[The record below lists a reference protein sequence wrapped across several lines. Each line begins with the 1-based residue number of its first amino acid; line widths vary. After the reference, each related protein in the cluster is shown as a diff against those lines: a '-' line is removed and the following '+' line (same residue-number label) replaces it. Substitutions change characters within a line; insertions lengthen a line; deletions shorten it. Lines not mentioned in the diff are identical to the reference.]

1 MSRFFPHP
9 PYAEDQPL
17 SRTILWSH
25 TIYRGFQTGAFLGLT
40 THIVCQYIFR
50 RPSSLLRLTGNGAL
64 ISGAFL
70 ALVTPMRMWGR
81 EEIEWKDRS
90 WRLLENERQM
100 EVDDFSLVGTVLG
113 VGALGVAV
121 RRGKVP
127 SATWR
132 EASGSA
138 GAGSLAGTMA
148 YMLYRYGYLGDD
160 GK

>member
-1 MSRFFPHP
+1 
-9 PYAEDQPL
+9 
-17 SRTILWSH
+17 
-25 TIYRGFQTGAFLGLT
+25 
-40 THIVCQYIFR
+40 
-50 RPSSLLRLTGNGAL
+50 
-64 ISGAFL
+64 
-70 ALVTPMRMWGR
+70 MRMWGR